1 MAKAF
6 HPAPEAQT
14 LGDNI
19 VTPIEFG
26 EAGFIRPHGEI
37 IKF

>member
-1 MAKAF
+1 MVKAF
-6 HPAPEAQT
+6 HPVPEAQT

-19 VTPIEFG
+19 VTPIEVG